1 LRVAGAI
8 KDSIDRRRPFAYSN
22 SIHIPERHGR
32 GFFAMRWSIIRLI
45 CTREL
50 RDQLRDRRTIFM
62 IAVLPVLLYP
72 VLGAALLQFAGFSE
86 KPSVIGVIGREHLPE
101 LKATSFG
108 YCPPSITAWFSVTP
122 ASAIGPQGG
131 VCAAIGADAVF
142 RLAQSRIDYPPLL
155 IDGRIPSSF
164 FEMPHEALLVRI
176 EALADDDR
184 TPLENKQ
191 VDLIL
196 TVPPSF
202 ASDLERNGRP
212 VLSLAYRENDDS
224 SRQAAKRLYDVLGKW
239 KRQLGEVRL
248 LKQGL
253 PENYD
258 DAFAVKD
265 PERAKPTEEL
275 AKEGLL
281 DMLVRLFPFLL
292 VMWSL
297 AGALY
302 PAVDLCAGEKE
313 RGTMETLLISP
324 ASREEIV
331 WGKFLTIW
339 IFSAATALLNL
350 ASMGI
355 TTWHF
360 SSMLTNDVLR
370 PVAIMWCVLLA
381 LPLSAL
387 FSAVCLAVGAYARSS
402 KEGQY
407 YLMPLFLLTMPLIFL
422 TLAPGVELNPFY
434 SLVPVTGVALL
445 MQRLM
450 TVSLDKVPWLYFIPV
465 LAPIALYSWLA
476 LRWAI
481 EQFKREE
488 VLFREA
494 ERLDIG
500 LWLRRLFRDKET
512 LPTAGQAFFCF
523 ALILFL
529 RWSFL
534 SAVSRAPLVVSTS
547 IVYLAF
553 VTAPPLFMALL
564 LTTRPMRG
572 LALRIPRLGDVMAAG
587 LLACLILP
595 PLSDLTLI
603 VLRQFPLLK
612 ELLDQRQP
620 MIEELRSI
628 SEGELGTW
636 WQYILVYALLA
647 AMCEEIAFRG
657 FILTGLRQRFSA
669 WTAILIS
676 SLLFALYHMNVF
688 QALPAFVLGVVL
700 AILTVRS
707 ESILPSMLLHFLNNG
722 AVIGIALL
730 PRAESPEATG
740 LQMVLHPF
748 VTVPFTL
755 AAMALLVVLGRGV
768 NAARVKK

>member
-1 LRVAGAI
+1 
-8 KDSIDRRRPFAYSN
+8 
-22 SIHIPERHGR
+22 
-32 GFFAMRWSIIRLI
+32 MRWSIIRLI

-62 IAVLPVLLYP
+62 IAVLPILLYP

-86 KPSVIGVIGREHLPE
+86 KPSVIGIVGREHLPE

-108 YCPPSITAWFSVTP
+108 YCPPPVTAWFSVTP
-122 ASAIGPQGG
+122 ASAFGPQGG
-131 VCAAIGADAVF
+131 VSAAVGADAVF
-142 RLAQSRIDYPPLL
+142 RLSQSRIDYPPLL

-164 FEMPHEALLVRI
+164 FEMPQEALLVRI
-176 EALADDDR
+176 DALPDEDR
-184 TPLENKQ
+184 APLENKQ

-196 TVPPSF
+196 TVPPNF
-202 ASDLERNGRP
+202 ASDLERSGQP
-212 VLSLAYRENDDS
+212 VLSLTYRENDDS
-224 SRQAAKRLYDVLGKW
+224 SRQAAKRLYGVLAKW

-248 LKQGL
+248 LKRGL

-258 DAFAVKD
+258 DTFAVKD
-265 PERAKPTEEL
+265 PEREKPTEEL

-324 ASREEIV
+324 ASRQEIV

-350 ASMGI
+350 ASMGA

-370 PVAIMWCVLLA
+370 PAAIMWCVLLA

-500 LWLRRLFRDKET
+500 LWLRRLFREKDA

-523 ALILFL
+523 AFILFL
-529 RWSFL
+529 RWFFL
-534 SAVSRAPLVVSTS
+534 SMVSRAPLVVSTS

-564 LTTRPMRG
+564 LTTRPWRG
-572 LALRIPRLGDVMAAG
+572 LALQLPRFRDVLAAG

-628 SEGELGTW
+628 REGSSDSW

-657 FILTGLRQRFSA
+657 FILTGLRQRFNA

-700 AILTVRS
+700 AILAVRS
-707 ESILPSMLLHFLNNG
+707 KSILPSMLLHFLNNA

-730 PRAESPEATG
+730 PRAEVSAEPTS
-740 LQMVLHPF
+740 LQIVLHPF

-768 NAARVKK
+768 NAASVKKSI